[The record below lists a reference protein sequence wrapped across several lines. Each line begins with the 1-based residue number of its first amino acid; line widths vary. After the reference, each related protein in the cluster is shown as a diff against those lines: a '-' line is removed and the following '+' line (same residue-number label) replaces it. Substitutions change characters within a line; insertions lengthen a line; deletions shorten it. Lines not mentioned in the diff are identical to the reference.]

1 MITAIKKRITKA
13 RIRYAVANAQA
24 SKSNSGVGNRLLSL
38 DVMRGMIMIFLA
50 GESCLVY
57 VALKD
62 MSVDA
67 SYREVVDFLFQHHQ
81 WNGLHLWDLIQPA
94 FMLMAG
100 SALYISYH
108 NKSQKGVSW
117 EENFKHVAIR
127 CLKLFILGTAIHC
140 VDKGH
145 LVWELWNVLTQ
156 LSFTTLIAY
165 LIIRKSSS
173 FQIAFSVG
181 LLILTEVL
189 YRFTNVPGYDQPFVI
204 GHNFGSYVDML
215 VMGKINPN
223 GWVFINIL
231 PTAAHTIWG
240 VVAGRLLITQIP
252 ASEKIKKLL
261 IAGVCALAMGFALDW
276 AGITP
281 IIKRIATSS
290 FTLASGGWVL
300 LFMAFL
306 YWLIDVKKINRYAWL
321 FTVVGMNSIFI
332 YMFFETVGYHWF
344 DGFVAI
350 FVKGFTGLA
359 GAPEKIQA
367 LLSALV
373 TLFLECYLCYWL
385 YKKKIFFKL

>member
-108 NKSQKGVSW
+108 NKLQKGVSW

-332 YMFFETVGYHWF
+332 YTFFETVGYHWF

>member
-252 ASEKIKKLL
+252 ASEKIKKLS

-276 AGITP
+276 GGITP

>member
-1 MITAIKKRITKA
+1 MITDIKERVRKKILRRSVNQPEDKLISAT
-13 RIRYAVANAQA
+13 
-24 SKSNSGVGNRLLSL
+24 SGRLISL

-62 MSVDA
+62 MSPNA
-67 SYREVVDFLFQHHQ
+67 TYLRVVDFLFQHHE

-108 NKSQKGVSW
+108 NKSKKGISW

-127 CLKLFILGTAIHC
+127 CFKLFLLGTAIHC
-140 VDKGH
+140 VDKGK

-165 LIIRKSSS
+165 LIIRKSAN
-173 FQIAFSVG
+173 FQVAFSIA

-189 YRFTNVPGYDQPFVI
+189 YRYLNIPGFDQPFVK
-204 GHNFGSYVDML
+204 GANFGSYIDMV

-240 VVAGRLLITQIP
+240 VVAGKLLVSQYA
-252 ASEKIKKLL
+252 ASEKIKRLL
-261 IAGVCALAMGFALDW
+261 IAAVCALGIGFALDW

-281 IIKRIATSS
+281 IIKRIATTS

-321 FTVVGMNSIFI
+321 FVVVGMNAIFI
-332 YMFFETVGYHWF
+332 YMFFETVGYHWL

-350 FVKGFTGLA
+350 FVKGFAGLA
-359 GAPEKIQA
+359 GTPEKIQA
-367 LLSALV
+367 LLSAIV

-385 YKKKIFFKL
+385 YKKRIFFKV

>member
-252 ASEKIKKLL
+252 ASEKIKKLS

-306 YWLIDVKKINRYAWL
+306 YWFIDVKKINRYAWL

>member
-108 NKSQKGVSW
+108 NKLQKGVSW

-306 YWLIDVKKINRYAWL
+306 YWFIDVKKINRYAWL

>member
-204 GHNFGSYVDML
+204 GHNFGSYVDMF

>member
-306 YWLIDVKKINRYAWL
+306 YLLIDVKKINRYAWL

-373 TLFLECYLCYWL
+373 TLFLECYLCYWF

>member
-94 FMLMAG
+94 LMLMAG

-108 NKSQKGVSW
+108 NKLQKGVSW

-344 DGFVAI
+344 DGFVAV

>member
-373 TLFLECYLCYWL
+373 TLFLECYLCYWF

>member
-306 YWLIDVKKINRYAWL
+306 YLLIDVKKINRYAWL

>member
-1 MITAIKKRITKA
+1 MITILREQVRK
-13 RIRYAVANAQA
+13 IRRRPAFVKHANENLSAA
-24 SKSNSGVGNRLLSL
+24 PVGRLLSL

-62 MSVDA
+62 MSANGTYQQVT
-67 SYREVVDFLFQHHQ
+67 DFLFQHHK

-108 NKSQKGVSW
+108 NKSLKGVSW

-127 CLKLFILGTAIHC
+127 CFKLFLLGTAIHC
-140 VDKGH
+140 VDKGK

-156 LSFTTLIAY
+156 LSFTTIIAY

-173 FQIAFSVG
+173 FQIAFSIG

-189 YRFTNVPGYDQPFVI
+189 YRFAAPSGYDEPFVM
-204 GHNFGSYVDML
+204 GKNFGSYIDML

-240 VVAGRLLITQIP
+240 VVAGKLLVSQDTS
-252 ASEKIKKLL
+252 SEKIKKLL
-261 IAGVCALAMGFALDW
+261 IAAAFGLLIGFGLDW
-276 AGITP
+276 THVTP

-300 LFMAFL
+300 MFMAFL
-306 YWLIDVKKINRYAWL
+306 YWLVDVKKINRYAWL
-321 FTVVGMNSIFI
+321 FVVVGMNSIFI
-332 YMFFETVGYHWF
+332 YMFFETVGYHWL

-359 GAPEKIQA
+359 GVPEKIQA

-373 TLFLECYLCYWL
+373 TLFAECYLCYWL
-385 YKKKIFFKL
+385 YKRKIYIKL